1 MLLMGKREEL
11 LQSSLNEERRYHVG
25 TLINTF
31 KFISND
37 INYLKTLTKK

>member
-25 TLINTF
+25 TLITPL
-31 KFISND
+31 S
-37 INYLKTLTKK
+37 L